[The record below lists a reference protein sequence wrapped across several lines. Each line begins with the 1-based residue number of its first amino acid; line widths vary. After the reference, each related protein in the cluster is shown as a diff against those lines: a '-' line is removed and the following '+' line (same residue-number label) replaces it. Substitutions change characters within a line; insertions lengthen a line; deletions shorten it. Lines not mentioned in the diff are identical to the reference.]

1 MGRTG
6 PAVRTREIAYDAL
19 PSQKKFHDLTTRYKG
34 FSGPIG
40 SGKSMALCQE
50 AIRLSYLNPGRM
62 GLLGAPTV
70 PMLREATQ
78 ATLFEILD
86 GNSIPYELNK
96 AENTLVMLD
105 TNSRIV
111 FRPVDEYERLRGT
124 NLAWFG
130 LDELTYSS
138 EEAWFRL
145 QGRLRDPQAPCQCG
159 FAAWT
164 PKGHDWVYKRFIAN
178 PTADYCAVVATPSE
192 NRHLLASTPQFYERL
207 KDSYDER
214 FYRQEVLGEY
224 LSFDGNCVYSSF
236 ERTTHL
242 MADLDPMPDLPLLW
256 SLDFNVD
263 PMCSVIA
270 QLNGGSLY
278 VVDEI
283 CLHRSTTKAACEE
296 FLKRYQRHR
305 AGVLIYGDASGRA
318 QQTTGYSDYEVIEE
332 YFKAFATT
340 TPTLN
345 VPKANPPVRERIHVV
360 NRQFKKASGES
371 GVLINCRCV
380 ELIQDLEQVS
390 FKANTFDI
398 DKDRDRMRTHM
409 SDALGYLIWEACR
422 PQPPC
427 GPQTKEFWAC

>member
-145 QGRLRDPQAPCQCG
+145 MGRLRDPQATRQCG

-178 PTADYCAVVATPSE
+178 
-192 NRHLLASTPQFYERL
+192 
-207 KDSYDER
+207 
-214 FYRQEVLGEY
+214 
-224 LSFDGNCVYSSF
+224 
-236 ERTTHL
+236 
-242 MADLDPMPDLPLLW
+242 
-256 SLDFNVD
+256 
-263 PMCSVIA
+263 
-270 QLNGGSLY
+270 
-278 VVDEI
+278 
-283 CLHRSTTKAACEE
+283 
-296 FLKRYQRHR
+296 
-305 AGVLIYGDASGRA
+305 
-318 QQTTGYSDYEVIEE
+318 
-332 YFKAFATT
+332 
-340 TPTLN
+340 
-345 VPKANPPVRERIHVV
+345 
-360 NRQFKKASGES
+360 
-371 GVLINCRCV
+371 
-380 ELIQDLEQVS
+380 
-390 FKANTFDI
+390 
-398 DKDRDRMRTHM
+398 
-409 SDALGYLIWEACR
+409 
-422 PQPPC
+422 
-427 GPQTKEFWAC
+427 

>member
-6 PAVRTREIAYDAL
+6 PVIRTREIAYDAL
-19 PSQKKFHDLTTRYKG
+19 PSQKKFHDLATRYKG

-86 GNSIPYELNK
+86 GNAIPYELNK
-96 AENTLVMLD
+96 AENTLLMLD
-105 TNSRIV
+105 TNSKIV

-145 QGRLRDPQAPCQCG
+145 QGRLRDPQASRKCG

-178 PTADYCAVVATPSE
+178 PNEEYRAIIAEPSE
-192 NRHLLASTPQFYERL
+192 NTFLLASTPEFYDRL

-236 ERTTHL
+236 DRATHL
-242 MADLDPMPDLPLLW
+242 DDKLDPRPDLPLRW

-263 PMCSVIA
+263 PMSSIVA
-270 QLNGGSLY
+270 QIDQGMVY

-283 CLHRSTTKAACEE
+283 CLHRASTQDACAE
-296 FLKRYQRHR
+296 FLRRYPNHR

-318 QQTTGYSDYEVIEE
+318 QQSTGYSDYEIIED
-332 YFKAFATT
+332 YFKAHSNT
-340 TPTLN
+340 TPSLN
-345 VPKANPPVRERIHVV
+345 VAKANPQVKERINLT
-360 NRQFKKASGES
+360 NRQLKNASGES
-371 GVLINCRCV
+371 GVLINAKCV

-390 FKANTFDI
+390 FKASTFEI
-398 DKDRDRMRTHM
+398 DKGRDRMRTHM
-409 SDALGYLIWEACR
+409 SDAFGYLIWETCR
-422 PQPPC
+422 PR
-427 GPQTKEFWAC
+427 GTWGDHKERFL

>member
-6 PAVRTREIAYDAL
+6 SSVRNREIIYDAL
-19 PSQKKFHDLTTRYKG
+19 PSQQLFHEVTTVYKG

-78 ATLFEILD
+78 STLFEILD
-86 GNSIPYELNK
+86 SNEIPYEQNK

-105 TNSRIV
+105 TNSKIV

-138 EEAWFRL
+138 EEAWLRL
-145 QGRLRDPQAPCQCG
+145 QGRLRDPKAERMCG
-159 FAAWT
+159 FAVWT
-164 PKGHDWVYKRFIAN
+164 PKGHDWVYKRFLDN
-178 PTADYCAVVATPSE
+178 PSKDYKAIVAEPSE
-192 NRHLLASTPQFYERL
+192 NRHLLAATPDFYERL
-207 KDSYDER
+207 KESYDER

-236 ERTTHL
+236 DRNCHL
-242 MADLDPMPDLPLLW
+242 GSDLGLIRGIPLCW

-270 QLNGGSLY
+270 QIDNTVVY

-283 CLHRSTTKAACEE
+283 CLHRATTQDACEE
-296 FLKRYQRHR
+296 FLKRYPRHDW
-305 AGVLIYGDASGRA
+305 GVLIFGDASGRA
-318 QQTTGYSDYEVIEE
+318 KQTTGYTDYEVILD
-332 YFKAFATT
+332 YFKAHSNLVV
-340 TPTLN
+340 TLRVGN
-345 VPKANPPVRERIHVV
+345 SNPRVKDRINLT
-360 NRQFKKASGES
+360 NRQLKNASGET
-371 GVLINCRCV
+371 GVVIDRKCT
-380 ELIQDLEQVS
+380 ELILDLEEVS
-390 FKANTFDI
+390 YKANSFEI

-409 SDALGYLIWEACR
+409 SDAFGYLLWAG
-422 PQPPC
+422 C
-427 GPQTKEFWAC
+427 GPQSPTGEQTGRLL

>member
-1 MGRTG
+1 
-6 PAVRTREIAYDAL
+6 L
-19 PSQKKFHDLTTRYKG
+19 PSQKQFHDLTTRYKG

-50 AIRLSYLNPGRM
+50 AVRLSYLNQGRM

-86 GNSIPYELNK
+86 TNEIPYELNK
-96 AENTLVMLD
+96 AENTLLMLD
-105 TNSRIV
+105 TNSKIV

-145 QGRLRDPQAPCQCG
+145 QGRLRDPKASQKCG
-159 FAAWT
+159 FAVWT
-164 PKGHDWVYKRFIAN
+164 PKGHDWVYKRFVASPN
-178 PTADYCAVVATPSE
+178 EDYQAVFAQPAE
-192 NRHLLASTPQFYERL
+192 NTHLLASTPEFYDRL

-224 LSFDGNCVYSSF
+224 LSFDGNAVYSSF
-236 ERTTHL
+236 ARETHL
-242 MADLDPMPDLPLLW
+242 TDKLDPQQNLPLCW

-263 PMCSVIA
+263 PMSSIIA
-270 QLNGGSLY
+270 QIDKDTVY

-283 CLHRSTTKAACEE
+283 CLHRASTADACAE
-296 FLKRYQRHR
+296 FLKRYPYHG
-305 AGVLIYGDASGRA
+305 AGVLVFGDASGKA
-318 QQTTGYSDYEVIEE
+318 QQSTGYSDYQVIEE
-332 YFKAFATT
+332 HFRANSAM
-340 TPTLN
+340 TPSLN
-345 VPKANPPVRERIHVV
+345 VPAANPQVKDRINLT
-360 NRQFKKASGES
+360 NRQLKNASGAS
-371 GVLINCRCV
+371 GVLINAKCV

-390 FKANTFDI
+390 FKAHTFEI

-409 SDALGYLIWEACR
+409 SDAFGYLIWETCKPKGR
-422 PQPPC
+422 C
-427 GPQTKEFWAC
+427 GPQTESLLS